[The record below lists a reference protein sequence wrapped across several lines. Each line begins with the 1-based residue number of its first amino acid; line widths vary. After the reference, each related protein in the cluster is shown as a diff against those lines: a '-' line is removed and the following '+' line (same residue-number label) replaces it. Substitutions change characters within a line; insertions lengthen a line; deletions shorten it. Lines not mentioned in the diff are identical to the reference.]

1 MIKTTNRILVIGDI
15 HGGLKAINQVFERA
29 KVTTDDTLIFL
40 GDYVDGWS
48 ESPQVLDFLIELNK
62 KNRCVFIRGNH
73 DDLLLNW
80 LSESR
85 DNLEWYKHGGE
96 STVLAYANIS
106 VVKKQIHIEF
116 LKSLQ
121 NYYLDEQ
128 NRLFIHAGFTNING
142 IRYEFFPKL
151 FYWDRTLWETALSLD
166 ESIPKNSL
174 FYPRRFTLYDEI
186 YIGHTPVT
194 RIGKTIPIQKGCVWN
209 IDTGAAFNGALTILD
224 IDTKEFWQ
232 SDSLSKLYPDEK
244 GRN

>member
-174 FYPRRFTLYDEI
+174 FYPRRLTLYDEI

-194 RIGKTIPIQKGCVWN
+194 RIGKTIPIQKACVWN

-232 SDSLSKLYPDEK
+232 SDPLSKLYPDEK